1 MRCRCGVIHMM
12 CSVQWSKVKWQSEMS
27 EWQPSKVRWQSEVNR
42 WRALARA
49 GAVDC
54 FWSWA
59 FERALPKSLSV
70 AEAEIEIVE
79 AAPNDLRSLCRTVV
93 KDALRWSRRLLYRCE
108 NESECSY
115 LAGLGNL
122 ELLSEQCCDFR
133 ALDVFLIRDALA
145 HGLIA
150 VRLPARI
157 VFSKRN
163 VLPEHLELIVV
174 LAPQASTCAAGA

>member
-1 MRCRCGVIHMM
+1 M
-12 CSVQWSKVKWQSEMS
+12 
-27 EWQPSKVRWQSEVNR
+27 
-42 WRALARA
+42 ALAKSR
-49 GAVDC
+49 AVDY

-59 FERALPKSLSV
+59 FERALLRLWSV

-79 AAPNDLRSLCRTVV
+79 TAPNDLRSLCRAVAE
-93 KDALRWSRRLLYRCE
+93 DALRWSWRLWYRCE

-163 VLPEHLELIVV
+163 VLPEHFELIFV
-174 LAPQASTCAAGA
+174 LAP